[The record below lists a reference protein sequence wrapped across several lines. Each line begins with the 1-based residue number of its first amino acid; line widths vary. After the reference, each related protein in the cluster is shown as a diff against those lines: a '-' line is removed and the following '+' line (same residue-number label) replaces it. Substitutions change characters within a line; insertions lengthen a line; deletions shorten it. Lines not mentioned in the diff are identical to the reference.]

1 MSKNEIINPH
11 PGEILLEEF
20 LKPAGLSQNKLAME
34 LRVPSHRVNEIVHGR
49 RSITADS
56 ALRLARFFGTTPDF
70 WLNLQI
76 IYDLTAA
83 RESLKTELSRIRKYE
98 TACV

>member
-83 RESLKTELSRIRKYE
+83 RESLKTELPRIRKYK